1 MGLKDRVKKIAV
13 NAARQEA
20 QNLTKIRIEQGRSLL
35 NATGVILSITG
46 TTASVKLTDGTTVT
60 ADLGALPRVV
70 GEPVIV
76 IGGRI
81 I

>member
-70 GEPVIV
+70 GEPVIF
-76 IGGRI
+76 IC
-81 I
+81 